1 MAQTNRSKLANEI
14 SSFRAAMEW
23 TQDELARELNVTA
36 ATVSRWESGI
46 SIPKPEHLQR
56 IADISRARKA
66 SGRTA
71 ATFLSRYQ
79 NIREQEQ
86 LARSLNQAAGIL
98 ETHNVGG
105 HTVALL
111 EDGTLLVNDRVRI
124 SH

>member
-1 MAQTNRSKLANEI
+1 MAQTNRSRLANEI
-14 SSFRAAMEW
+14 SSFRVAMNW

-36 ATVSRWESGI
+36 ATVSRWEAGI

-66 SGRTA
+66 AGRTA

-86 LARSLNQAAGIL
+86 LARSLDQAAGIL